1 MASVGF
7 CGALREPSGFY
18 EEEVDITE
26 TVGTSHTCLLVRSSI
41 H

>member
-1 MASVGF
+1 MASVRF
-7 CGALREPSGFY
+7 CGALREPLGFY

-26 TVGTSHTCLLVRSSI
+26 TVRTCHTCLLVRSFI

>member
-7 CGALREPSGFY
+7 CGALREPSRFY
-18 EEEVDITE
+18 EEEVDSTE
-26 TVGTSHTCLLVRSSI
+26 TVGTFYTCSLVFSSI